1 MDADEIEK
9 LVQEG
14 RRFIQGQTGVQ
25 HLKFSDHT
33 KVYSQVLKA
42 KAL

>member
-1 MDADEIEK
+1 MDADQIEK

-14 RRFIQGQTGVQ
+14 RRIIQGQTGVQ

-33 KVYSQVLKA
+33 KAYSQAPKA
-42 KAL
+42 KVL